1 MEETKTSMR
10 YLNVRF
16 NDEYLDMIREIKNII
31 AAEMHVG
38 PDSITDSDIIRWAVE
53 NFHHFK
59 KETK

>member
-1 MEETKTSMR
+1 MR